1 MQFRNCKNL
10 QIAQNIKCTYM
21 TMLCR
26 YHCLQ
31 KFHWK
36 KVFGRVL
43 HSINWLTKVF
53 MPWKITKSRHT
64 VLLTCI
70 SVHHVYTVV
79 IPCLVCLCVMCRWFL
94 WCLVENRRKWLMT
107 TNLSIFP
114 ILPTIAL
121 SAEWPMKSSIF
132 SKVSAIF
139 VVHLSCHSGLT
150 SLVPR
155 PGKGFHVMGSVVAI
169 TIARLI

>member
-1 MQFRNCKNL
+1 MTNTYTKLVMQFRNCKNL

-26 YHCLQ
+26 YHRLQ

-53 MPWKITKSRHT
+53 VPWKITKSRHT

-79 IPCLVCLCVMCRWFL
+79 IPVLFVCVWCAGGSSGAWWKTEESDWWQQTWVSFPSCPLSPCQQSGRWSQAFSQRYRPFS
-94 WCLVENRRKWLMT
+94 WY
-107 TNLSIFP
+107 IFHA
-114 ILPTIAL
+114 IL
-121 SAEWPMKSSIF
+121 
-132 SKVSAIF
+132 
-139 VVHLSCHSGLT
+139 G
-150 SLVPR
+150 
-155 PGKGFHVMGSVVAI
+155 
-169 TIARLI
+169 